1 MAIIIQ
7 EMIIQTK
14 LVDTKE
20 DGDEQNNAE
29 KIEQLYGKIKILE
42 NEINRLRL
50 TIDNKTTK
58 R

>member
-20 DGDEQNNAE
+20 VGDEQNNAE

>member
-20 DGDEQNNAE
+20 VGDEQNNAE
-29 KIEQLYGKIKILE
+29 KIEKLYGKIKILE